1 MSNPRRYLDD
11 ERAAPLARALLQ
23 SAADDGL
30 DETRVAE
37 LARALSAGA
46 GGAAAGEPFVAD
58 ARSRLPYAL
67 FAASKWALLAILPLA
82 VAGGVFI
89 ARDDGRAP
97 TSNAVPSDGTAAPP
111 IAEPAVVSTTSERP
125 PPDAVPVALLPEA
138 PPESVARVTRKSG
151 AGGAATPA
159 SSASGDLAAE
169 VRALERVRG
178 AIAERR
184 LSDARAGLESYERAF
199 PKKLLGS
206 EARVL
211 EIELLLADGR
221 REEAEARARAFLASS
236 ADSPYG
242 ARVRSLIARPR
253 LP

>member
-11 ERAAPLARALLQ
+11 EGAAPLARALLQ

-30 DETRVAE
+30 DETRVAA

-46 GGAAAGEPFVAD
+46 GGAAAGEPLVAG
-58 ARSRLPYAL
+58 ARSRLPLAL
-67 FAASKWALLAILPLA
+67 FAASKWALLALVPLA
-82 VAGGVFI
+82 VAGGVFV
-89 ARDDGRAP
+89 AGGGGAAP
-97 TSNAVPSDGTAAPP
+97 SSNAAASDVTAAPP
-111 IAEPAVVSTTSERP
+111 IAEPAVVSTTSETPLR
-125 PPDAVPVALLPEA
+125 DALPVALLPEA
-138 PPESVARVTRKSG
+138 PPESVARATREPG
-151 AGGAATPA
+151 ARSAATAA
-159 SSASGDLAAE
+159 SSASGALAAE

-184 LSDARAGLESYERAF
+184 IEDARAGLESYERAF
-199 PKKLLGS
+199 PKKLLGK

-221 REEAEARARAFLASS
+221 RDEAEALARAFLASS
-236 ADSPYG
+236 PDSPYA